1 MFCVLCKIMSLI
13 KSQKDDSD
21 KDHAFL
27 KFIIQA
33 YIQILVEMTRELTA
47 NRRLEEE
54 KPYDGG

>member
-1 MFCVLCKIMSLI
+1 MSLI